1 MEADEDGDGEVD
13 IAEFQS
19 VMARKALEAADEMQ
33 QDAATVQIV
42 LPKFN
47 LERANRATRHKHE
60 EMMNTISNG
69 QAFGLAQVYRKEDT
83 DEPVRAITTC
93 IGSIDCCNCWAGI
106 VKVHHLEWDSM
117 RVQSRQRSVSILCQ
131 IFNSLLNHSFG
142 PPRIRGCC
150 NYHKVPGQELAS
162 KGSWART

>member
-19 VMARKALEAADEMQ
+19 VMARKASEAADEMQ

-93 IGSIDCCNCWAGI
+93 IGSIDCCNCWAR
-106 VKVHHLEWDSM
+106 LEGM
-117 RVQSRQRSVSILCQ
+117 A
-131 IFNSLLNHSFG
+131 LL
-142 PPRIRGCC
+142 
-150 NYHKVPGQELAS
+150 
-162 KGSWART
+162 GS